1 MSLKSLEKK
10 EGQKKERKKIE
21 KELPF
26 FITIVTLFSTS
37 GLGPYAVLDKM
48 KEIKLLPAIK
58 KESEKI
64 LHRIDFLGLDPLV
77 AMEQA
82 KDNTSS
88 KELGDFFGG
97 YVASINSGGDVMNY
111 LTSKMDAAYEK
122 YAEFQK
128 QSIEKV
134 QGIIEAYMTIQ
145 IVMLAVFVIVAAIGN
160 NPMMGGTSSEDPYYL
175 IILPIIVAA
184 LFLKLAQN
192 VNPAK
197 TKELQIKYVAKII
210 VPIMVAAV
218 VIIGIGIFSD
228 LEINSYI
235 LGVAFIAASI
245 LPALKFKKLYDRSID
260 GESATPD
267 ILRNITETRR
277 VGVSPE
283 KCIIQACERKNYGLF
298 NPIANSIANRL
309 KWGVSLKNIYTM
321 LEKDVNNFHILI
333 SMKIL
338 FEVISSGGG
347 NVTTLDSLTKSTER
361 IHTIEKN
368 KREMTKPYLMVG
380 FMLVGI
386 TGFSTMMVLDSFAN
400 VANIESVK
408 EGTKNME
415 EINRSGMLQAFSLA
429 VIVQSWISGL
439 FLGKIIT
446 GNYSCGYKY
455 AIILVVISIASIA
468 FVQSGVF
475 SISSMFN

>member
-1 MSLKSLEKK
+1 
-10 EGQKKERKKIE
+10 
-21 KELPF
+21 
-26 FITIVTLFSTS
+26 
-37 GLGPYAVLDKM
+37 
-48 KEIKLLPAIK
+48 
-58 KESEKI
+58 
-64 LHRIDFLGLDPLV
+64 
-77 AMEQA
+77 
-82 KDNTSS
+82 
-88 KELGDFFGG
+88 
-97 YVASINSGGDVMNY
+97 
-111 LTSKMDAAYEK
+111 
-122 YAEFQK
+122 
-128 QSIEKV
+128 
-134 QGIIEAYMTIQ
+134 
-145 IVMLAVFVIVAAIGN
+145 
-160 NPMMGGTSSEDPYYL
+160 
-175 IILPIIVAA
+175 
-184 LFLKLAQN
+184 
-192 VNPAK
+192 
-197 TKELQIKYVAKII
+197 
-210 VPIMVAAV
+210 
-218 VIIGIGIFSD
+218 
-228 LEINSYI
+228 
-235 LGVAFIAASI
+235 
-245 LPALKFKKLYDRSID
+245 
-260 GESATPD
+260 
-267 ILRNITETRR
+267 
-277 VGVSPE
+277 
-283 KCIIQACERKNYGLF
+283 
-298 NPIANSIANRL
+298 
-309 KWGVSLKNIYTM
+309 M

-400 VANIESVK
+400 VANVESVK